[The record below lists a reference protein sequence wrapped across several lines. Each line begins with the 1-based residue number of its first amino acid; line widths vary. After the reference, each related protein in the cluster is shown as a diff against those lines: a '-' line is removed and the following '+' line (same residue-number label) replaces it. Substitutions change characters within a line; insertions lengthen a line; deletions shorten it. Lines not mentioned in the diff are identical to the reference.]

1 MSASGV
7 RMTTRQIYGSGPARG
22 EPERAPRAP
31 QRPLRTPPP
40 LRGAA
45 AAIVIL
51 LMLAGLRLAQTDSE
65 TMDRK
70 RTAWFRVGERV
81 TFLTREQPPRHPP
94 ALPPTNTSTRRQA
107 ELLFSS
113 RQKPPRD

>member
-7 RMTTRQIYGSGPARG
+7 RMTTRQIYGSGPARR
-22 EPERAPRAP
+22 ELERAPRAP
-31 QRPLRTPPP
+31 QRPLRTPPSP
-40 LRGAA
+40 RGTA

-65 TMDRK
+65 TMGRK

-81 TFLTREQPPRHPP
+81 TFLTREQPPPQQIPPP
-94 ALPPTNTSTRRQA
+94 ADKLSCCLAAGKNLTVINA
-107 ELLFSS
+107 
-113 RQKPPRD
+113 RD

>member
-22 EPERAPRAP
+22 DPETP
-31 QRPLRTPPP
+31 QLRTPWP
-40 LRGAA
+40 LCAAA

-65 TMDRK
+65 TMDRE
-70 RTAWFRVGERV
+70 RTAWFRG
-81 TFLTREQPPRHPP
+81 
-94 ALPPTNTSTRRQA
+94 
-107 ELLFSS
+107 
-113 RQKPPRD
+113 